1 MREPLIKHSKHNNQI
16 LLLYIVQAIGFDN
29 IVANLMML
37 YRGISE
43 V

>member
-1 MREPLIKHSKHNNQI
+1 MREPLIKHSKHNQI

-37 YRGISE
+37 YRSIPE